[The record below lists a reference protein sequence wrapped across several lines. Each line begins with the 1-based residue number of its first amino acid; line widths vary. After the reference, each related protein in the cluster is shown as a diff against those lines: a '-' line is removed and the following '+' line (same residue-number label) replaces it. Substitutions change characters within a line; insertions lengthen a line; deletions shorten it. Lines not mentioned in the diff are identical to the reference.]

1 MGNTVGSLT
10 QFQKSIIIGSILG
23 DGYLRIV
30 PKRKNAFLE
39 INHSFNQK
47 DYVDWKYKA
56 LKSISA
62 SPPKMRRCNGQRIA
76 YRFHTKQSSALT
88 AIYRKFY
95 QNGKKIIPQSITLD
109 PISLAVWFMDDGSK
123 CRKSDVYLNTQKFSI
138 DEQKILIRS
147 LGSLGLE
154 ATMNKDKIYF
164 RLRFRK
170 SSLPRLKR
178 ILQKNIVPS
187 MKYKIEL

>member
-1 MGNTVGSLT
+1 VGSLT